1 MITNIELDD
10 GFLPN
15 EIAETVKTNV
25 IHALNEIKT
34 IEDRFIIN
42 DSSFLRKQNNNRIT
56 PCVMNSASY
65 ISNKFQRNLSLLP
78 DCLGETSLS
87 SQRIDGFINIEYN
100 GLAYKVTDKKRILD
114 VAFEYI
120 KYKNLSESVIYNLFP
135 MFYGMYA
142 DRFCFNLPSLES
154 IKHLFEKKYVSYRYK
169 IGVEF
174 ETGNVASSFRA
185 INKLNGLFHQ
195 GQIDGGCFITSIDKK
210 NSATRIWPVSNRN
223 GSFQELKNRSYLS
236 QVSLPLICIGFAPDG
251 FSRAAPF
258 LGANG
263 ALYNLESAGY
273 KDDETKLDI
282 YTNYEGFEFLKTPF

>member
-1 MITNIELDD
+1 M
-10 GFLPN
+10 
-15 EIAETVKTNV
+15 
-25 IHALNEIKT
+25 
-34 IEDRFIIN
+34 
-42 DSSFLRKQNNNRIT
+42 
-56 PCVMNSASY
+56 
-65 ISNKFQRNLSLLP
+65 
-78 DCLGETSLS
+78 
-87 SQRIDGFINIEYN
+87 
-100 GLAYKVTDKKRILD
+100 
-114 VAFEYI
+114 AFEYI

-142 DRFCFNLPSLES
+142 DRFCFNLPPLES
-154 IKHLFEKKYVSYRYK
+154 IKYLFEKKYVSYRYK
-169 IGVEF
+169 IGIEF

-263 ALYNLESAGY
+263 ALYNLESTGH

-282 YTNYEGFEFLKTPF
+282 YTNYEGIEFLKTPF